1 MEQVRLLETIANQ
14 AALLIDNARIFKEM
28 KLLAITDSMTGL
40 FNRRHFSELGQVEV
54 ERAVR
59 YQRGLGVLMVDI
71 DLFKRVNDT
80 LGHRAGDAVLQA
92 VSRMCRAQLRSS
104 DIIGRYG
111 GEEFAIVLPESSE
124 ERARAVAERIRASI
138 EATPIDTPN
147 GPAQVTISLG
157 LALLSP
163 TDNDLEL
170 LLDSADRAMYEAKQA
185 GRNRVQ
191 VYSP

>member
-1 MEQVRLLETIANQ
+1 
-14 AALLIDNARIFKEM
+14 
-28 KLLAITDSMTGL
+28 MTGL